1 MAKQSLQI
9 VFDSLVTL
17 PQRMLYDYL
26 KVGKYNTK
34 CPLLE
39 KDAEVDW

>member
-1 MAKQSLQI
+1 MAKQSLEI
-9 VFDSLVTL
+9 VFDSLVIL

-26 KVGKYNTK
+26 KVHKYNIK
-34 CPLLE
+34 SRLLE